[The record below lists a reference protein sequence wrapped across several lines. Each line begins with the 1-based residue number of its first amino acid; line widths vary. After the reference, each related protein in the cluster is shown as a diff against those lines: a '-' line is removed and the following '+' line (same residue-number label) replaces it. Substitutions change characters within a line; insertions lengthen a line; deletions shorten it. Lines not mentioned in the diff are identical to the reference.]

1 MFFDFQYL
9 IFMLPAIIVAG
20 VATLYTKMTFSKYSH
35 QRAASGYT
43 GAEAARKLLDSQGVD
58 DVTIESV
65 QGFLSDHY
73 DPSSKTLRL
82 SPEVYGSTSLSAIGV
97 ACHEAG
103 HALQHARHY
112 SPLVVRTTLVPAA
125 QIGSWGSYIVLMLG
139 FVLGSLAFVKL
150 GILLFSLTVLFSII
164 TLPVE
169 WNASARAKA
178 LMTSAGIVTRQEQEM
193 SGKVLNAAFL
203 TYVAGVFTS
212 LMTLLYYLMRA
223 GLLGGRRN
231 D

>member
-1 MFFDFQYL
+1 MMFFDQL
-9 IFMLPAIIVAG
+9 LFMLPAIVVAG
-20 VATLYTKMTFSKYSH
+20 AAALYTKMTFSKYSK
-35 QRAASGYT
+35 QRSRSGYT
-43 GAEAARKLLDSQGVD
+43 GARAAQALLDSQGVN

-73 DPSSKTLRL
+73 DPRSKTLRL

-103 HALQHARHY
+103 HALQHAKHY
-112 SPLVVRTTLVPAA
+112 APLMLRSTLVPAA

-139 FVLGSLAFVKL
+139 FMLGSLGFIKL
-150 GILLFSLTVLFSII
+150 GILLFSLTVLFSIV

-178 LMTSAGIVTRQEQEM
+178 LMTSAGIVTSDERLM
-193 SGKVLNAAFL
+193 AGKVLNAAFL
-203 TYVAGVFTS
+203 TYVAAVFTS
-212 LMTLLYYLMRA
+212 LMTLLYYLMRS
-223 GLLGGRRN
+223 GLLGGRRS

>member
-1 MFFDFQYL
+1 MMFLDQL

-20 VATLYTKMTFSKYSH
+20 LATLYTKMTFSKYSK

-43 GAEAARKLLDSQGVD
+43 GAQAAQELLRSQGVD
-58 DVTIESV
+58 DVAIESV
-65 QGFLSDHY
+65 DGFLSDHY

-82 SPEVYGSTSLSAIGV
+82 SPGVYGSNSLSAIGV

-103 HALQHARHY
+103 HALQHAGHY
-112 SPLVVRTTLVPAA
+112 APLMLRTTLVPAA
-125 QIGSWGSYIVLMLG
+125 QIGSWGSYIVLMAGFFLNNLG
-139 FVLGSLAFVKL
+139 FVKL
-150 GILLFSLTVLFSII
+150 GILLFSLTVLFSIV

-178 LMTSAGIVTRQEQEM
+178 LMTKSGIVSYDERLM
-193 SGKVLNAAFL
+193 AGRVLNAAFL
-203 TYVAGVFTS
+203 TYVAAVFTS
-212 LMTLLYYLMRA
+212 LMALLYYLMRS